1 MGYQQRAGNIRSNRF
16 FCAALLGIALGACDP
31 PSGGGGSGSGGA
43 SAGGNSGN
51 AGSAGASGA
60 VGQYLVNPLKTNTWT
75 VQLANTGGSSGSS
88 GSTGNAG
95 TGTSG
100 GAAATIFQC
109 ASAPASHPSS
119 PVCGDGF
126 LSAGEDCDDGNNADG
141 DGCSATCKITPELA
155 TTTGASSTSPPWP
168 RRTLGQSRHPLAAGC
183 DTVGVAVVDAT
194 SAPATLTLN
203 TFSNAGARK
212 RTLNFATSTIDAPD
226 PVLAALPGDLFAAA
240 WTDAS
245 ADGDELGVRLVSIDP
260 VTGKLTSTVANEST
274 PFSQSAPDMVFDG
287 RELVV
292 AWQDTSNAAGAPD
305 LKYRLFSPDL
315 TPLSGDL
322 TLAATSAVED
332 DVVLAAFNGA
342 WAAAW
347 RSGSQ
352 GMETIE
358 VQSGSKHWTVGPF
371 LPGAAHDRPDL
382 AFLDATHLA
391 VAFTAGADPDGTGVA
406 NVAQLHGAIL
416 DAAAPGATASFG
428 ITPAQN
434 PYAVLR
440 DLDQTQPSIAVYPD
454 HLLVSWRSA
463 ATPGDPRDGEL
474 WTRRIP
480 FSGSAD
486 KPVTVD
492 PSHLEVPLIRTDAA
506 RIGDQSAFRL
516 VQTHAPGGGLFAAWE
531 DQGRSLSSGTPDVAI
546 EVLPDVADLP
556 PVVNPY
562 PLSADGK
569 YYLVN
574 VLRRNFQPPTAYATF
589 SNDATQVLP
598 TFLAYNPPAVFDG
611 DDQGWVWTTPTHPDL
626 DATSVM
632 VVDMGQY
639 INVGAIY
646 PLYYR
651 GGAAVAP
658 NSSQIDI
665 ATTYGNWQPVTTY
678 TPTTLA
684 STAIE
689 LPTPQLARY
698 IRFTEVGTN
707 SGTYSLAE
715 LLVYPAANT
724 TPPPTSADGYDL
736 EPLSTITRNSNLFPT
751 SAASSAI
758 WPTAGL
764 QPKGTVWGATGDGIG
779 IMDLGAQYP
788 ISRISLSFYGA
799 GSWTYG
805 GKLEVAALPDLY
817 TTISDSGRGNVF
829 GAQNTNSL
837 CAEYSFPSQLVRF
850 IRVTNYFDASRGGSD
865 GNFIWDVQ
873 AYQDPPARTAY
884 FPTSADGNYFV
895 VNLAPSLTPSATV
908 TYTNGASMQTNSG
921 PLSTLF
927 DGNDNSFAYAASA
940 GNTATATATVLI
952 DLGQTVSLGG
962 IRSYYNGQVARHSK
976 IRLSSDNSNWT
987 TVNDA
992 DITGND
998 FTASFAAANTRFIE
1012 LTMTGTVTANLAS
1025 LRELFLYP
1033 STQTT
1038 PAPSSDSHLDLTY
1051 LTGMTLSGDANTG
1064 RSGGNFTHAFGYNY
1078 GMYFKTAAGGGTGD
1092 GVITLDL
1099 GQPYQISKLRVQFY
1113 GGQNWPGGAKVQ
1125 LDDGSGHLTQVYDT
1139 GRGTPFGTSGQYAP
1153 VTLSFA
1159 KQAARRI
1166 LITGYFDPSITAG
1179 GVFENIE
1186 VY

>member
-1 MGYQQRAGNIRSNRF
+1 MGYQQRAGNIRSNGF

-245 ADGDELGVRLVSIDP
+245 ADGDELGVRLASIDP
-260 VTGKLTSTVANEST
+260 VTGKLTSTVANESI

-556 PVVNPY
+556 PAVNPY

-626 DATSVM
+626 DATAVM

-639 INVGAIY
+639 VNIGAIY
-646 PLYYR
+646 PFYYR
-651 GGAAVAP
+651 AGSPVAP
-658 NSSQIDI
+658 NSSRIEF

-678 TPTTLA
+678 APTSQASMPIELATPTV
-684 STAIE
+684 
-689 LPTPQLARY
+689 ARY
-698 IRFTEVGTN
+698 IRFTEIGTN
-707 SGTYSLAE
+707 SGTYSLGE
-715 LLVYPAANT
+715 LLVFPAAT
-724 TPPPTSADGYDL
+724 TSPSPTSADGYNL
-736 EPLSTITRNSNLFPT
+736 EPFSTVTRNSNLFPT
-751 SAASSAI
+751 PMG
-758 WPTAGL
+758 PTSPVWQRGEL
-764 QPKGTVWGATGDGIG
+764 QPKGPVRGQTGDGVG
-779 IMDLGAQYP
+779 VVDLGAQYQV
-788 ISRISLSFYGA
+788 SHISLSFFWSGW
-799 GSWTYG
+799 WTLG
-805 GKLEVAALPDLY
+805 GKLEVAAIPDAY
-817 TTISDSGRGNVF
+817 TTIADSGRGNPF
-829 GAQNTNSL
+829 GAERTTSQ
-837 CAEYSFPSQLVRF
+837 CAEYYFPSQPVRF
-850 IRVTNYFDASRGGSD
+850 IRVTSYFDASRGGAD

-895 VNLAPSLTPSATV
+895 VNLAPSLAITATA
-908 TYTNGASMQTNSG
+908 TYSNGAVTSNSS
-921 PLSTLF
+921 PSTLF
-927 DGNDNSFAYAASA
+927 DGNYNSFAYTSTA
-940 GNTATATATVLI
+940 GATATATTTVQI
-952 DLGQTVSLGG
+952 DLGQVVSLGG
-962 IRSYYNGQVARHSK
+962 IRSYYNGPMARHSK
-976 IRLSSDNSNWT
+976 IRLSSDNTNWT

-992 DITGND
+992 DITVND
-998 FTASFAAANTRFIE
+998 FTTSFAATSTRYIE
-1012 LTMTGTVTANLAS
+1012 LTMTGTVTGNVAS
-1025 LRELFLYP
+1025 LRELIVYP
-1033 STQTT
+1033 STQTS
-1038 PAPSSDSHLDLTY
+1038 PAPSSNSHLDLTY
-1051 LTGMTLSGDANTG
+1051 LTGVTLDGDSNTGKSGDH
-1064 RSGGNFTHAFGYNY
+1064 FTHAVGYSY
-1078 GMYFKTAAGGGTGD
+1078 GMYFKTAAYGGTGD

-1099 GQPYQISKLRVQFY
+1099 GQPYQVSKLLVQFF
-1113 GGQNWPGGAKVQ
+1113 GAQNWPGGAKIQ
-1125 LDDGSGHLTQVYDT
+1125 LDDGTGHLTQVYDT
-1139 GRGTPFGTSGQYAP
+1139 GRGNPFGVLGQYAP
-1153 VTLSFA
+1153 VTVNFPT
-1159 KQAARRI
+1159 QVARRI
-1166 LITGYFDPSITAG
+1166 LITGYFNPSITTS